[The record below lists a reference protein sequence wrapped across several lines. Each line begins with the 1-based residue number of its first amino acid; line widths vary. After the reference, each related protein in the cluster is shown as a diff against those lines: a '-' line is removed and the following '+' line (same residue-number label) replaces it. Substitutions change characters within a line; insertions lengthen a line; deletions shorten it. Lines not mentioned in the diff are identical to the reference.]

1 MAVCR
6 GWMAW
11 EGEWMEGGLLGAITT
26 VQQRDRCS
34 YTQCGGVDGKAN
46 KYEELFEGKANVIFF
61 VGFHIWRLGDKKRK
75 KPRSVSR
82 FQERNY
88 GINWDGENLY

>member
-1 MAVCR
+1 MEN
-6 GWMAW
+6 GWHGKGSGW
-11 EGEWMEGGLLGAITT
+11 REVYWGLL
-26 VQQRDRCS
+26 QQYS
-34 YTQCGGVDGKAN
+34 KETIVVAPSVVAVDGKAN